1 MAQVASALR
10 LQAAVAALRG
20 SARRSNPGSDR
31 DDEEVDWEAKWEDF
45 IDSYRGHLIET
56 DDLRVNLLDELVE
69 RPEYREALLPPKGY
83 LYAWRLLH
91 NVPEDD
97 LRKLLGRDPPETY
110 VLREARY
117 TPTYS
122 QVAASW
128 TLDPSIFTEGRM
140 PFLDVEQDVP
150 RVGTYVVLIR
160 APLAQEGQRFWLNP
174 DLLYRLADSP
184 NLAGEREVVS
194 TDAVEGCA
202 IAWEEGHA
210 LEDFDPDESDE
221 DDDYNERM
229 LIPEIADRLLT
240 LIESD

>member
-1 MAQVASALR
+1 MSALR
-10 LQAAVAALRG
+10 G
-20 SARRSNPGSDR
+20 PSRRSNPGEAEE
-31 DDEEVDWEAKWEDF
+31 EEVDWEEKWSDF
-45 IDSYRGHLIET
+45 LESYRGHLIET
-56 DDLRVNLLDELVE
+56 DDLEVNLLDELVT
-69 RPEYREALLPPKGY
+69 RPEYREAILPPHGY
-83 LYAWRLLH
+83 KYAWRLLH

-117 TPTYS
+117 TPTYH

-160 APLAQEGQRFWLNP
+160 APLAQDGQRFWLNP
-174 DLLYRLADSP
+174 DLLYRLADSL

-194 TDAVEGCA
+194 TGAVDGCA

-210 LEDFDPDESDE
+210 PEDFDPDDSDGDE
-221 DDDYNERM
+221 NERM